1 MINVMWWFFIISW
14 VIKVGGSLFPNA
26 AINLINDLI
35 DYANHNSD
43 FNENIL
49 IINGGGE
56 FANLIRKYDSEIS
69 LPDITAHETA
79 IISMDII
86 GKLLASK
93 IDNLI
98 EVNNIED
105 ALKVVNENSEDTG
118 LNNYKI
124 PILISS
130 NFIINNSNSNISSN
144 SEGNSNNNVPF
155 GASWDITSDS
165 IAAYIAH
172 IIGANLLIAT
182 DVDGIHNITGS
193 NTNDKSYGNDG
204 RFNSSNLID
213 EITAS
218 ELMNFSE
225 TSVDLRLA
233 KMLIDYEMDCIVANG
248 NFSDRIISI
257 IENHRDNCSNS
268 TKIPFTLIYNK

>member
-1 MINVMWWFFIISW
+1 MISW

-105 ALKVVNENSEDTG
+105 ALKVVNENSEDIG

-130 NFIINNSNSNISSN
+130 NFIINNSNSNDGNISSN
-144 SEGNSNNNVPF
+144 SDVNSNNDVPF

-182 DVDGIHNITGS
+182 DVDGIHNITDS
-193 NTNDKSYGNDG
+193 NTNDKLYGNVG

-233 KMLIDYEMDCIVANG
+233 KMLIDYEMDCIVVNG

-257 IENHRDNCSNS
+257 IENHGANCINS
-268 TKIPFTLIYNK
+268 TKIPFTLIYNE